1 MLYLAQVQKKGLL
14 GKSGLQLLARQK
26 SENAWAI
33 LPEEETILAAE
44 ASSFSEGMFV
54 LVELGVSR
62 QVLTVNDAKEWL
74 LDIMQ
79 KFLVNGITPAFL
91 QQETERAE
99 QWRQSLTLQSQEL
112 DRRALEL
119 EARKEQ
125 IQAME
130 EKLKREKRVMDTLS
144 SQRQALTLQS
154 QELDRRALEL
164 EAHKEQIQAMEEKL
178 KRERRAMD
186 SSSSQHK
193 SQSNPAS

>member
-14 GKSGLQLLARQK
+14 GKTGLQLLARQR
-26 SENAWAI
+26 SENAWTL
-33 LPEEETILAAE
+33 LPGEETILTAE
-44 ASSFSEGMFV
+44 ANSLSEGMLV
-54 LVELGVSR
+54 LVELTSTR
-62 QVLTVNDAKEWL
+62 QVFTVKDAKDWL

-125 IQAME
+125 IQDME
-130 EKLKREKRVMDTLS
+130 EKLKREKRTLDTRS
-144 SQRQALTLQS
+144 T
-154 QELDRRALEL
+154 
-164 EAHKEQIQAMEEKL
+164 
-178 KRERRAMD
+178 
-186 SSSSQHK
+186 
-193 SQSNPAS
+193 